1 MDDETI
7 RILVSRL
14 SRQHSSGGEVIERAA
29 ILAEGADSAEIL
41 EWIVAH
47 KGQPEAQVPTA
58 AKGGLHSARLSERAG
73 TDSPTP
79 RRYVLPPGVL
89 SP

>member
-1 MDDETI
+1 MDDEAI

-41 EWIVAH
+41 EWIAAH
-47 KGQPEAQVPTA
+47 NGQPEAQATA
-58 AKGGLHSARLSERAG
+58 VTKGGLHSARLSERGGA
-73 TDSPTP
+73 DSPTP